1 MVGRRSEKSG
11 KWREFAAIRL
21 YPENQKR
28 GGYATLMSAARF
40 RFYAELNDFLIDENR
55 GKELT
60 RYFSVSGSVKDFIES
75 FGVPHTEVD
84 LVLANGKPV
93 DFSYPV
99 RDGDRVSVYPVFESL
114 DISSVSRVRPAPL
127 RALRFL
133 LDVHVGRLAAYLRMA
148 GFDAL
153 YGNRTSDAEL
163 ASIVAREGR
172 VLLTRDRY
180 LLMRTAVDRGY
191 WVRAT
196 EPKQQLLEVVKRF
209 DLAGSMRPFT
219 RCLDCNAIL
228 EEASRESVLERLPP
242 KIREKDVFRVCPS
255 CHRVYWEG
263 SHHERMSKLLR
274 WVKANVPAPPRA

>member
-1 MVGRRSEKSG
+1 M
-11 KWREFAAIRL
+11 
-21 YPENQKR
+21 
-28 GGYATLMSAARF
+28 
-40 RFYAELNDFLIDENR
+40 
-55 GKELT
+55 
-60 RYFSVSGSVKDFIES
+60 
-75 FGVPHTEVD
+75 
-84 LVLANGKPV
+84 LANGNPV

-99 RDGDRVSVYPVFESL
+99 HDGDRVSVYPVFESL

-153 YGNRTSDAEL
+153 YGNQTSDAEL
-163 ASIVAREGR
+163 ARVVAREGR

-191 WVRAT
+191 WVRST

-219 RCLDCNAIL
+219 RCLECNTIL
-228 EEASRESVLERLPP
+228 EEASRESVLDRLPP
-242 KIREKDVFRVCPS
+242 RIMDKDVFRICPN
-255 CHRVYWEG
+255 CQRVYWEG
-263 SHHERMSKLLR
+263 THHERMSQLLR
-274 WVKANVPAPPRA
+274 WVKASAPVPPIA

>member
-1 MVGRRSEKSG
+1 
-11 KWREFAAIRL
+11 
-21 YPENQKR
+21 
-28 GGYATLMSAARF
+28 MSAARF
-40 RFYAELNDFLIDENR
+40 RFYAELNDFLPEENR

-60 RYFSVSGSVKDFIES
+60 RYFSVSGSVKDFVES

-93 DFSYPV
+93 DFYYQV
-99 RDGDRVSVYPVFESL
+99 GDGDRVSVYPVFESL

-153 YGNRTSDAEL
+153 YSNQASDPEL
-163 ASIVAREGR
+163 AAIVSREGR

-180 LLMRTAVDRGY
+180 LLMRTSVDRGY
-191 WVRAT
+191 WVRST

-219 RCLDCNAIL
+219 RCLDCNTLL

-242 KIREKDVFRVCPS
+242 KIMDKEVFRVCPS
-255 CHRVYWEG
+255 CQRVYWEG

-274 WVKANVPAPPRA
+274 WVKANVPVSPME

>member
-1 MVGRRSEKSG
+1 
-11 KWREFAAIRL
+11 
-21 YPENQKR
+21 
-28 GGYATLMSAARF
+28 MSAAQF
-40 RFYAELNDFLIDENR
+40 RFYAELNDFLPDDNR
-55 GKELT
+55 GRELT
-60 RYFSVSGSVKDFIES
+60 RFFSVSGSVKDFVES

-114 DISSVSRVRPAPL
+114 DISSVSRVRPVPL

-153 YGNRTSDAEL
+153 YGNQASDAEL

-172 VLLTRDRY
+172 VLLTRDRF

-191 WVRAT
+191 WVRST

-219 RCLDCNAIL
+219 RCMDCNTML
-228 EEASRESVLERLPP
+228 EEASRESVWERLPP
-242 KIREKDVFRVCPS
+242 KIRDKDVFRVCPN
-255 CHRVYWEG
+255 CQRVYWQG
-263 SHHERMSKLLR
+263 SHHERMSQLLR
-274 WVKANVPAPPRA
+274 WVKANAPAPPMA

>member
-1 MVGRRSEKSG
+1 
-11 KWREFAAIRL
+11 
-21 YPENQKR
+21 
-28 GGYATLMSAARF
+28 MSAARF
-40 RFYAELNDFLIDENR
+40 RFYAELNDFLPDQTR

-60 RYFSVSGSVKDFIES
+60 RYFSVSGSVKDFVES

-84 LVLANGKPV
+84 LVLANGHPV

-114 DISSVSRVRPAPL
+114 DISPVSRVRPAPL
-127 RALRFL
+127 RTLRFL

-153 YGNRTSDAEL
+153 YGHQASDAEL
-163 ASIVAREGR
+163 ASIVGREGR

-180 LLMRTAVDRGY
+180 LLMRTAVERGY
-191 WVRAT
+191 WVRST

-219 RCLDCNAIL
+219 RCLECNSIL

-242 KIREKDVFRVCPS
+242 RIMDKDAFRVCPS
-255 CHRVYWEG
+255 CQRVYWEG
-263 SHHERMSKLLR
+263 SHHERMSILLR
-274 WVKANVPAPPRA
+274 WVKANVARPPPV